1 MEKTFADAI
10 EMFVVVLVVLSLELE
25 RIQEWFI
32 DSSASKHVIRNKGC
46 FKFLNS
52 HSGPISLRSRR
63 R

>member
-1 MEKTFADAI
+1 LEKTFANAI
-10 EMFVVVLVVLSLELE
+10 EMFVDVLVVLSLESE
-25 RIQEWFI
+25 KKQKWFI

-52 HSGPISLRSRR
+52 HNGPISVRSRR